1 MSATQQSERTSDPD
15 GTPSPHRFRAATVEE
30 ALRQVRASL
39 GEDAEIVEA
48 NRIRRGGIGGFF
60 ATELGVEVVALG
72 ATDQDTTAASAA
84 LSLAHDERRPAEAAD
99 VSGPITAPADRPMR
113 SPLRARQAWRQAVGD
128 ELREPVVQRPTEQ
141 PMMPGLE
148 AMLVEASRSER
159 SILPPAQA
167 PAAPAT
173 AVADVAADVT
183 ADVAADVTADETA
196 PAGPT
201 TFAEHF
207 LRELIEDAEQL
218 RRSAD
223 RNRELPPSPRTLADG
238 GLLPHSNDPSEPPA
252 PIRRRVAL
260 VAGATEPLVA
270 PDVLPG
276 MPSPLPAA
284 TDASATPAPRAKRS
298 RTKAAGSTPRRTRP
312 AVAPEPAP
320 ELPLEPVVA
329 PAVASA
335 PAEQPAATAAL
346 TDLVDRCMQF
356 AATADRDTA
365 PRKIALAVTLA
376 DGGVMKLTVEMPG
389 SR

>member
-72 ATDQDTTAASAA
+72 ATDQDMTTPAPAMP
-84 LSLAHDERRPAEAAD
+84 LLAHDPRHLVEPADAAD
-99 VSGPITAPADRPMR
+99 VAGAIIPPADRPTR

-128 ELREPVVQRPTEQ
+128 ELREPVVQRSTEQ

-148 AMLVEASRSER
+148 AMLAEAGRSER
-159 SILPPAQA
+159 STLPPA
-167 PAAPAT
+167 PAAPA
-173 AVADVAADVT
+173 VT
-183 ADVAADVTADETA
+183 ADDVETSDVIDDETT

-238 GLLPHSNDPSEPPA
+238 GLLPHAHDPAEPPA

-260 VAGATEPLVA
+260 TAGATEPLVA

-276 MPSPLPAA
+276 MPNPLPAA
-284 TDASATPAPRAKRS
+284 TEVPTTPAPRARRS
-298 RTKAAGSTPRRTRP
+298 RSKAAGSTPRRTRP
-312 AVAPEPAP
+312 VVTPEPAP
-320 ELPLEPVVA
+320 ELPLEGATA
-329 PAVASA
+329 PAVAPA
-335 PAEQPAATAAL
+335 PVDQPAATAAL

-389 SR
+389 NR